1 MGSILLRLA
10 DLRRHVEGRA
20 DVGRGKVVGLEDL
33 GQAEVAQLDAVVIA
47 KEDCGLL
54 VHTQAM

>member
-1 MGSILLRLA
+1 
-10 DLRRHVEGRA
+10 
-20 DVGRGKVVGLEDL
+20 VGLEDL